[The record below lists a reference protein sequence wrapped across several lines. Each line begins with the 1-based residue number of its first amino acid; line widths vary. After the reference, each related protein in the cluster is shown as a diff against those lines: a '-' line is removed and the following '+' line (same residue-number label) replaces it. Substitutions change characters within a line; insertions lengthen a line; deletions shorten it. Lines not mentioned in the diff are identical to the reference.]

1 MDLNTVIGS
10 LGVSDHVLTDVV
22 LEKVAHQ
29 MWAKELVQK
38 HMKSY
43 TQKWSLAQGEKMQTF
58 KFRDDQRVDDGLVT
72 PRGKGSKSM
81 TVFPNAICN
90 PDSKFEFREYE
101 EEEAPPP
108 KLDAFAKENKNGQF
122 LEIN

>member
-1 MDLNTVIGS
+1 MD
-10 LGVSDHVLTDVV
+10 D
-22 LEKVAHQ
+22 A
-29 MWAKELVQK
+29 
-38 HMKSY
+38 
-43 TQKWSLAQGEKMQTF
+43 
-58 KFRDDQRVDDGLVT
+58 LVT

-90 PDSKFEFREYE
+90 PDTKLEIREYE

-122 LEIN
+122 LEVN